1 MDNIGLKRG
10 ALELYEYDNNYHE
23 IFLKEKQNLEK
34 LFNGKYTLIE
44 HVGSTAIKGIKSKPI
59 IDILLATDDIES
71 FIKYVKDIYNDEL
84 EKRGYTLKEENRGEE
99 FLIRKEEDGKV
110 KAFIHV
116 LPSISQ
122 EVEEYIIFRDYLNS
136 NIKEAKAYE
145 KLKEEL
151 LIKYKDDR
159 PRYTEGKNNFIKS
172 IIKKAS
178 K

>member
-23 IFLKEKQNLEK
+23 IYLKEKQELEI
-34 LFNGKYTLIE
+34 LFSGKYTLIE

-59 IDILLATDDIES
+59 IDILLATDDVEKFIE
-71 FIKYVKDIYNDEL
+71 YVKNMYSEVL
-84 EKRGYTLKEENRGEE
+84 EKKGYTLKEENRGEE

-116 LPSISQ
+116 LPSTSK
-122 EVEEYIIFRDYLNS
+122 EVEEYIIFRDYMNS
-136 NIKEAKAYE
+136 NPKEAKAYE
-145 KLKEEL
+145 ALKEEL

-159 PRYTEGKNNFIKS
+159 PSYTEGKNNFIKS
-172 IIKKAS
+172 IIKKAE